1 MIWKKIYDNL
11 LTSMPNSWLHDKL
24 TYFPGDV
31 KGQPKKRPT
40 GPMAIPSPEM
50 LASMPLSPGVQ
61 FSRRRPS
68 LGKSQGNGGSATNN
82 NPGGVGKGRN
92 TLDPSNNSLNVG

>member
-1 MIWKKIYDNL
+1 MIIYL
-11 LTSMPNSWLHDKL
+11 LPCRLPFDKL
-24 TYFPGDV
+24 TYFPGD
-31 KGQPKKRPT
+31 GPKKRPT
-40 GPMAIPSPEM
+40 GPMLIPSPEM

>member
-1 MIWKKIYDNL
+1 MSIVYDNL
-11 LTSMPNSWLHDKL
+11 LTSLPNFLVDKL
-24 TYFPGDV
+24 TYYFPGDV
-31 KGQPKKRPT
+31 QGQPKKRPT
-40 GPMAIPSPEM
+40 GPMLIPSPEM

-92 TLDPSNNSLNVG
+92 TLDPTNNSLNVG

>member
-1 MIWKKIYDNL
+1 MIIYFL
-11 LTSMPNSWLHDKL
+11 AEFLVDKL

-31 KGQPKKRPT
+31 QGQPKKRPP
-40 GPMAIPSPEM
+40 GPMLIPSPEM

-92 TLDPSNNSLNVG
+92 TLDPTNNSLNVG